1 MLELAR
7 DRWTLVN
14 LVRAQAEK
22 YGDREFLRFKDS
34 AGLSFRQLDALSGS
48 LAASFASNGVK
59 PGDRIVAVL
68 ENCPELLVSLIAAN
82 KLGAIFVPLNTQ
94 LKGAFLEH
102 QLKNSA
108 PRLIMVDNQTS
119 PLFDTVNLS
128 GLDFQAVVVVGR
140 PTEGDRSRFVNRG
153 IYSFANV
160 VRSEACAAT
169 FRDPLP
175 NDVSTVIYTSGTTGP
190 SKGVMMP
197 HAHCYLLGYNLA
209 KVMRLTEDDIYYV
222 CMPLFHTNALFMQ
235 MIGSLIAGS
244 RTVLAPRFTATNWL
258 ADVQTHGATV
268 TNALGVMPEFIVRQ
282 PPTPNDRDHRL
293 RAMMAV
299 PIAAEWGHQFEE
311 RFGLKLVQGFGLTEA
326 NIVAYT
332 NLEDPLE
339 PGCCGNILG
348 DWYDVRI
355 VQPSS
360 DEELPA
366 GQAGEIVVRPK
377 FPSIFMSGYF
387 RMPERTV
394 DAWRDLW
401 FHTGDAGYIDPQ
413 GRLFFVDRIKDCIRR
428 RGENISSYEVEQ
440 VISSH
445 PAVEESAVVA
455 AKSEIGGEDEV
466 KACVVVRSDHR
477 LRPEELLDFCQ
488 ERMPRYA
495 VPRYVDFVDSLPKT
509 PTGKVRKEEL
519 RQVRAGGSAW
529 DREAVGYVL
538 RR

>member
-7 DRWTLVN
+7 DRWTLIN
-14 LVRAQAEK
+14 LVREQAER
-22 YGDREFLRFKDS
+22 YGDREFLRFKDG
-34 AGLSFRQLDALSGS
+34 AGLSFRQLDALSSS

-68 ENCPELLVSLIAAN
+68 ENCPELLVALIAAN

-119 PLFDTVNLS
+119 PLFDTVDLS

-140 PTEGDRSRFVNRG
+140 PTEGDRGRFANRG
-153 IYSFANV
+153 IHSFADV
-160 VRSEACAAT
+160 VRSEASAAT
-169 FRDPLP
+169 FHDPLP
-175 NDVSTVIYTSGTTGP
+175 SDVSTVIYTSGTTGP

-209 KVMRLTEDDIYYV
+209 KVMRLTENDIYYV

-244 RTVLAPRFTATNWL
+244 RTVLTPRFTATNWL
-258 ADVQTHGATV
+258 ADVRTHGATV
-268 TNALGVMPEFIVRQ
+268 TNALGVMPEFIFRQ
-282 PPTPNDRDHRL
+282 PPTPNDRDHKL

-311 RFGLKLVQGFGLTEA
+311 RFGLRLVQGFGLTEA

-348 DWYDVRI
+348 DWYEVRI

-366 GQAGEIVVRPK
+366 GQAGEIIVRPK

-401 FHTGDAGYIDPQ
+401 FHTGDAGYMDAR

-466 KACVVVRSDHR
+466 QACVVVRSSHR

-519 RQVRAGGSAW
+519 RQARASGSAW

>member
-1 MLELAR
+1 MLELGR
-7 DRWTLVN
+7 DCWTLIN

-22 YGDREFLRFKDS
+22 YGDREFLRFKDR
-34 AGLSFRQLDALSGS
+34 AGLSFRDLDTLSSS
-48 LAASFASNGVK
+48 LAASFAVNGVK

-68 ENCPELLVSLIAAN
+68 ENCPELFLSLIAAN
-82 KLGAIFVPLNTQ
+82 KVGAVFVPLNTQ

-108 PRLIMVDNQTS
+108 PCLVIVDNQTS
-119 PLFDTVNLS
+119 PLFETVDLS
-128 GLDFQAVVVVGR
+128 GLDFQTVIVVGR
-140 PTEGDRSRFVNRG
+140 PREDDSRRFANRELR
-153 IYSFANV
+153 SFADVARNENV
-160 VRSEACAAT
+160 LSAIH
-169 FRDPLP
+169 DPLP
-175 NDVSTVIYTSGTTGP
+175 SDVSTVIYTSGTTGP

-197 HAHCYLLGYNLA
+197 HGHCYLLGYNLA

-244 RTVLAPRFTATNWL
+244 RAVLAPRFTATNWL
-258 ADVQTHGATV
+258 ADVRSYGATV
-268 TNALGVMPEFIVRQ
+268 TNALGVMPEFIFRQ
-282 PPTPNDRDHRL
+282 PPTPDDRDHKL
-293 RAMMAV
+293 RAVMAV

-311 RFGLKLVQGFGLTEA
+311 RFGLRLVQGFGLTEA

-339 PGCCGNILG
+339 PGCCGPILD
-348 DWYDVRI
+348 DWYDVRV

-360 DEELPA
+360 DEELPV
-366 GQAGEIVVRPK
+366 GQTGEIVVRPK
-377 FPSIFMSGYF
+377 YPSIFMSGYF

-394 DAWRDLW
+394 DAWRNLW
-401 FHTGDAGYIDPQ
+401 FHTGDAGYFDAR

-455 AKSEIGGEDEV
+455 AKSEMGGEDEV
-466 KACVVVRSDHR
+466 KACVVVRPGHG
-477 LRPEELLDFCQ
+477 LAPEELLDFCQ

-519 RQVRAGGSAW
+519 RRARAGGGAW

>member
-14 LVRAQAEK
+14 LVREQAEK
-22 YGDREFLRFKDS
+22 YGDREFLRFKDG
-34 AGLSFRQLDALSGS
+34 AGLSFRQLDALSSS

-119 PLFDTVNLS
+119 PLFDTVDLS

-140 PTEGDRSRFVNRG
+140 PTEGDRRRFANRG
-153 IYSFANV
+153 IHSFADV
-160 VRSEACAAT
+160 VRSEASAAT
-169 FRDPLP
+169 SHDPLP
-175 NDVSTVIYTSGTTGP
+175 SDVSTVIYTSGTTGP

-244 RTVLAPRFTATNWL
+244 RTVLTPRFTATNWL
-258 ADVQTHGATV
+258 ADVRTHGATV
-268 TNALGVMPEFIVRQ
+268 TNALGVMPEFIFRQ
-282 PPTPNDRDHRL
+282 PPTPNDRDHKL

-311 RFGLKLVQGFGLTEA
+311 RFGLRLVQGFGLTEA

-339 PGCCGNILG
+339 PGCCGNILD
-348 DWYDVRI
+348 DWYEVRI

-366 GQAGEIVVRPK
+366 GQAGEILVRPK

-401 FHTGDAGYIDPQ
+401 FHTGDAGYMDER

-466 KACVVVRSDHR
+466 QACVVVRASHR

-519 RQVRAGGSAW
+519 RQARAGGSAW

>member
-1 MLELAR
+1 
-7 DRWTLVN
+7 
-14 LVRAQAEK
+14 
-22 YGDREFLRFKDS
+22 
-34 AGLSFRQLDALSGS
+34 
-48 LAASFASNGVK
+48 
-59 PGDRIVAVL
+59 
-68 ENCPELLVSLIAAN
+68 
-82 KLGAIFVPLNTQ
+82 
-94 LKGAFLEH
+94 
-102 QLKNSA
+102 
-108 PRLIMVDNQTS
+108 
-119 PLFDTVNLS
+119 
-128 GLDFQAVVVVGR
+128 
-140 PTEGDRSRFVNRG
+140 
-153 IYSFANV
+153 
-160 VRSEACAAT
+160 
-169 FRDPLP
+169 
-175 NDVSTVIYTSGTTGP
+175 
-190 SKGVMMP
+190 
-197 HAHCYLLGYNLA
+197 
-209 KVMRLTEDDIYYV
+209 
-222 CMPLFHTNALFMQ
+222 
-235 MIGSLIAGS
+235 
-244 RTVLAPRFTATNWL
+244 
-258 ADVQTHGATV
+258 
-268 TNALGVMPEFIVRQ
+268 
-282 PPTPNDRDHRL
+282 
-293 RAMMAV
+293 
-299 PIAAEWGHQFEE
+299 
-311 RFGLKLVQGFGLTEA
+311 
-326 NIVAYT
+326 
-332 NLEDPLE
+332 LEDALE
-339 PGCCGNILG
+339 PGCCGNILD
-348 DWYDVRI
+348 DWYEVRI

-401 FHTGDAGYIDPQ
+401 FHTGDAGYMDAR

-466 KACVVVRSDHR
+466 KACVVVRPSHS

-519 RQVRAGGSAW
+519 RQTRAGGSAW